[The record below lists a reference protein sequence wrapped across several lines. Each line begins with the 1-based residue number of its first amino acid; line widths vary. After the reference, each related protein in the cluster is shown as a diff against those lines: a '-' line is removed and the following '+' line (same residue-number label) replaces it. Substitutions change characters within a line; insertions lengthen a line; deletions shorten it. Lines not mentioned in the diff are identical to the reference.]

1 MMGWK
6 AFRKSCYKLSD
17 VSRPWPTAKRD
28 CGDLGGHL
36 LKIDDKAEQD
46 YFYKEV
52 WKLWHSVAIIDF
64 FNYSSMTLDLHHHVH
79 LC

>member
-1 MMGWK
+1 MGWK
-6 AFRKSCYKLSD
+6 PFRKSCYKISD
-17 VSRPWPTAKRD
+17 VSRPWARAKKD

-52 WKLWHSVAIIDF
+52 RNLGDSVARIDF
-64 FNYSSMTLDLHHHVH
+64 CRYIL
-79 LC
+79 